1 MRWFKHLTGAHQ
13 DEKMARLVSE
23 LGLEGYGFYW
33 LILETIAGQIEAGS
47 NRTALTYP
55 VAFWRKI
62 TGFSPKKL
70 RNFAEICSKIGIFS
84 AEFSE
89 NSLTIDIPNILKYRD
104 EWSRK
109 KGKNSGVAPEPLRT
123 KDTDTETETEE
134 DKTPPTP
141 PLGGG
146 DGLGAVDSL
155 PPEEPDAPEPP
166 RHVPDIELEQFLDA
180 YPERARQPIYAVLP
194 AWLAMKKARA
204 YPGLPRLFDALSEW
218 EGSEQWAKEGGRFIP
233 SPQKFLSGR
242 FWLNKPPRSPDPYAN
257 LRGKSFHEINA
268 ADYEARLAREA
279 EQTEVR
285 A

>member
-109 KGKNSGVAPEPLRT
+109 KVKNSGVAPEPLRT
-123 KDTDTETETEE
+123 KDTETDTETEG
-134 DKTPPTP
+134 DKPPPTP
-141 PLGGG
+141 RWGVETGWGRSIL
-146 DGLGAVDSL
+146 SL
-155 PPEEPDAPEPP
+155 PKS
-166 RHVPDIELEQFLDA
+166 LM
-180 YPERARQPIYAVLP
+180 RQSR
-194 AWLAMKKARA
+194 LAMSRTSS
-204 YPGLPRLFDALSEW
+204 LS
-218 EGSEQWAKEGGRFIP
+218 SSSTP
-233 SPQKFLSGR
+233 TLSG
-242 FWLNKPPRSPDPYAN
+242 PGSRSTPSCR
-257 LRGKSFHEINA
+257 RGWP
-268 ADYEARLAREA
+268 
-279 EQTEVR
+279 
-285 A
+285 

>member
-70 RNFAEICSKIGIFS
+70 RNFAGICSEIGIFS

-109 KGKNSGVAPEPLRT
+109 KVKNSGVAPEPLRT
-123 KDTDTETETEE
+123 KDTDTDTEE

-146 DGLGAVDSL
+146 DGLGPVDSL

-194 AWLAMKKARA
+194 SWLAMKKARA

-233 SPQKFLSGR
+233 SPQKFLVGR

-257 LRGKSFHEINA
+257 LRGKSFHEINT